1 MMTGTSM
8 VSFTSDHSPA
18 GHSHLF
24 CTLVCY
30 FCLSFEVV
38 AHHNTVIILHLGLTG
53 CYTYFIHL
61 HVKSICV
68 ALCQQSQER
77 SNIEKVKI
85 SVKKSLVNPENLS
98 FASSSSQ
105 RLAGYLNVNWQNCE
119 LPKQIRRTFI

>member
-1 MMTGTSM
+1 M

-85 SVKKSLVNPENLS
+85 SVTSESRKSFICIFFISKIGWILKCK
-98 FASSSSQ
+98 
-105 RLAGYLNVNWQNCE
+105 LAKL
-119 LPKQIRRTFI
+119 